1 MGLAVAQV
9 TNNVALRGLY
19 RCLAERALLAEQ
31 AAWALPDVS
40 VVNRM
45 GYSVGVFGRQVE
57 W

>member
-19 RCLAERALLAEQ
+19 GCFAEGALLAEQ